1 MHSISIFIVDDHE
14 ILRDGIRALLL
25 GSNIQVLADFSNPFQ
40 LFERLKTQQP
50 DLILLDIV
58 MPKMSGLEALD
69 QLKKDYPY
77 IPILMFSAEIEEQRI
92 QQAVQK
98 GALGFLPKD
107 CTQAELIEAIETVV
121 KNQNYFG
128 SSILSTIFKGYVAG
142 TKQKQHKELSER
154 EISIIQLLCEG
165 LGYKEIG
172 KQLFISP
179 RTVESHKQ
187 AIFKKLNLENNAQL
201 IKYAI
206 KHGLTNLD

>member
-1 MHSISIFIVDDHE
+1 MHNISIFIVDDHE

-25 GSNIQVLADFSNPFQ
+25 GTNIQVTADFPDSFQ
-40 LFERLKTQQP
+40 LFERLETQQP

-58 MPKMSGLEALD
+58 MPKMNGLETLD
-69 QLKKDYPY
+69 KLKEAYPN
-77 IPILMFSAEIEEQRI
+77 IPVLMFSAEVEEQRI

-98 GALGFLPKD
+98 GAMGFLPKD

-128 SSILSTIFKGYVAG
+128 SSILSTIFKGYVVG
-142 TKQKQHKELSER
+142 TKNRMHKDLSER
-154 EISIIQLLCEG
+154 EVSIIQLLCEG
-165 LGYKEIG
+165 LGYKQIG
-172 KQLFISP
+172 QQLFISP

-187 AIFKKLNLENNAQL
+187 TIFKKLDLENNAQL

-206 KHGLTNLD
+206 KHGLTHLD

>member
-1 MHSISIFIVDDHE
+1 MHNISIFIVDDHE

-25 GSNIQVLADFSNPFQ
+25 GSNIQVLADFSTPFE
-40 LFERLKTQQP
+40 LFERLKTQEP
-50 DLILLDIV
+50 DLILLDII
-58 MPKMSGLEALD
+58 MPKMNGLEALD
-69 QLKKDYPY
+69 QLKKDYPN
-77 IPILMFSAEIEEQRI
+77 IPVLMFSAETEEQRI

-107 CTQAELIEAIETVV
+107 CTKKELLEAIETVV
-121 KNQNYFG
+121 KNENYFG
-128 SSILSTIFKGYVAG
+128 SSILSTIFKGYVTG
-142 TKQKQHKELSER
+142 TKQKRHKELSER

-165 LGYKEIG
+165 FGYKDIG
-172 KQLFISP
+172 KELFISP

-187 AIFKKLNLENNAQL
+187 AIFKKLKLDNNAQL

>member
-1 MHSISIFIVDDHE
+1 MHNISIFIVDDHE

-25 GSNIQVLADFSNPFQ
+25 GTTIQVLADFSTPFQ
-40 LFERLKTQQP
+40 LFERLKTQKP
-50 DLILLDIV
+50 DLILLDII
-58 MPKMSGLEALD
+58 MPKMNGLEALD
-69 QLKKDYPY
+69 QLKKDYPD
-77 IPILMFSAEIEEQRI
+77 IPVLMFSAETEEQRI

-107 CTQAELIEAIETVV
+107 CTKEELIEAIETVV
-121 KNQNYFG
+121 KNENYFG
-128 SSILSTIFKGYVAG
+128 SSILSTIFKGYVTG
-142 TKQKQHKELSER
+142 TKQKRHKELSER

-165 LGYKEIG
+165 LGYKDIG
-172 KQLFISP
+172 KELFISP

-187 AIFKKLNLENNAQL
+187 AIFKKLKLDNNAQL